1 MRIRKL
7 ESHEI
12 ALHRELR
19 LRALRDS
26 PESFADT
33 AEEVEQRPSSYWEDL
48 TRSVTEPDRHVMF
61 LACAGEAVVGS
72 IYGLRD
78 REHRDVARIGG
89 IWVAPSHR
97 RQGAGRKLLQAVVS
111 WARENE
117 LSRLALW
124 APSANAAA
132 LALYRQAG
140 FRSTGRRQPLRAN
153 VTHEAV
159 ELERDTPTQGP
170 V

>member
-12 ALHRELR
+12 TLHRELR

-26 PESFADT
+26 PESFRDT
-33 AEEVEQRPSSYWEDL
+33 AEEVEERPSSYWEDL
-48 TRSVTEPDRHVMF
+48 TRSVTEPDRNVMF
-61 LACAGEAVVGS
+61 LACDGDAVFGS
-72 IYGLRD
+72 IYGVRD
-78 REHRDVARIGG
+78 RENRDVARIGG
-89 IWVAPSHR
+89 TWVSPSHR
-97 RQGAGRKLLQAVVS
+97 RRGVGRELLEAVVS
-111 WARENE
+111 WAREHGFG
-117 LSRLALW
+117 RLALW

-140 FRSTGRRQPLRAN
+140 FKKTGRRKPLRN
-153 VTHEAV
+153 NSSHEAV
-159 ELERDTPTQGP
+159 ELERDMPTQGA

>member
-1 MRIRKL
+1 MMIRKL

-12 ALHRELR
+12 ELHRELR

-26 PESFADT
+26 PESFADA
-33 AEEVEQRPSSYWEDL
+33 AEEVEQRPSSYWEGL

-61 LACAGEAVVGS
+61 LACDGDTAVGS

-89 IWVAPSHR
+89 TWVTPSHR
-97 RQGAGRKLLQAVVS
+97 RRGVGRKLLEAVVS
-111 WARENE
+111 WARGHGF
-117 LSRLALW
+117 SRLALW

-140 FRSTGRRQPLRAN
+140 FKNTGRRRPLRN
-153 VTHEAV
+153 NSTHEIV
-159 ELERDTPTQGP
+159 ELERDMPTQGA

>member
-12 ALHRELR
+12 TLHRELR

-61 LACAGEAVVGS
+61 LACDGDAPVGS
-72 IYGLRD
+72 IYGLHD
-78 REHRDVARIGG
+78 RQYRDVARIGG
-89 IWVAPSHR
+89 TWVAPSHR
-97 RQGAGRKLLQAVVS
+97 RRGVGRELLEAVVS
-111 WARENE
+111 WAREHGF
-117 LSRLALW
+117 SRLALW
-124 APSANAAA
+124 APTANAAA
-132 LALYRQAG
+132 LAFYRQAG
-140 FRSTGRRQPLRAN
+140 FKNTGRRRPLREN

-159 ELERDTPTQGP
+159 ELERDMLTQEA

>member
-48 TRSVTEPDRHVMF
+48 TRSVTEPDRHIMF
-61 LACAGEAVVGS
+61 LAYDGDAVVGS

-78 REHRDVARIGG
+78 RERRDVARMGG
-89 IWVAPSHR
+89 TWVAPSHR
-97 RQGAGRKLLQAVVS
+97 RRGVGRELLEAVVS
-111 WARENE
+111 WAREHGF
-117 LSRLALW
+117 SRLALW

-140 FRSTGRRQPLRAN
+140 FKNTGRRRPLRN
-153 VTHEAV
+153 NSPREAV
-159 ELERDTPTQGP
+159 ELERDMPTQGA